1 MADKVLSPAPEL
13 LPRRATGS
21 HLYKYSNLA
30 NPERLKD
37 IILKHE
43 LYLPSLDQL
52 NDPAD
57 GRPKL
62 AQMSESDM
70 FDFLCKDFIK
80 RHPHWTSAALRRE
93 AEVLRFNV
101 QYHGR
106 TALQRLHTKIIHA
119 ELESFRI
126 YSLSKRYDNLSLWA
140 KYAADH
146 SGYCLEFCNEG
157 PMFEHAKEVI
167 YGPAPPMDITKGE
180 HRSGYWFFFK
190 SQEWSNEEEVRLVQP
205 RGYKSTVSFNPK
217 WLTRLILGKD
227 MSDAN
232 RTLLREWAKQREPE
246 LLVVNAYYDEVDQV
260 IKLKA

>member
-1 MADKVLSPAPEL
+1 MTIP
-13 LPRRATGS
+13 LPSRSTCS
-21 HLYKYSNLA
+21 HFYKYSNLTY
-30 NPERLKD
+30 PERLKD

-62 AQMSESDM
+62 APISESQM
-70 FDFLCKDFIK
+70 FLFLYRAVLKQ
-80 RHPHWTSAALRRE
+80 HPDWTSKALNRE
-93 AEVLRFNV
+93 AEVLRFNIRH
-101 QYHGR
+101 HG
-106 TALQRLHTKIIHA
+106 TKELQCMNAKILHT
-119 ELESFRI
+119 ELMGFRV

-146 SGYCLEFCNEG
+146 SGYSLEFCNEG
-157 PMFEHAKEVI
+157 AMFEHAREVA
-167 YGPAPPMDITKGE
+167 YGPAPPMDLNSGE

-205 RGYKSTVSFNPK
+205 RGFKSTVSYNPK

-227 MSDAN
+227 MSPEHQA
-232 RTLLREWAKQREPE
+232 LLREWAKQREPE
-246 LLVVNAYYDEVDQV
+246 LLVVNAYYDDVDQV
-260 IKLKA
+260 I